1 MRRGRGAAG
10 LVAGVAGARAL
21 RRRGG
26 GAGAFGCVAF
36 GVEAELLRRL
46 AVKLAGLIET
56 VLRLVLLQRGAGL
69 LAVDAIDL
77 ALIEAFLLQLL
88 LHLHDLAVLAGVGAA
103 AALHAV
109 AGAAAHAAAARGVV
123 L

>member
-21 RRRGG
+21 RRRGR

-46 AVKLAGLIET
+46 AVELAGLVEA
-56 VLRLVLLQRGAGL
+56 VLRLILLQRGAGL
-69 LAVDAIDL
+69 LAVDAVDL
-77 ALIEAFLLQLL
+77 ALVEAFLLQLL
-88 LHLHDLAVLAGVGAA
+88 LHLHDLAVL

-123 L
+123 LAVRG